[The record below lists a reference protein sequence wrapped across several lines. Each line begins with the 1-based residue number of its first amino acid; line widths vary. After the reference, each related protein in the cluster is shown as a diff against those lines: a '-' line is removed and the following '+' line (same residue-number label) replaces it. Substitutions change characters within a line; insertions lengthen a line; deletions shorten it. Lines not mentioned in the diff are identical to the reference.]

1 MEKETARLEAF
12 SDGVFA
18 IAITLLILDIKVPRE
33 LPAGVSL
40 LQALLK
46 QWPSLIAFL
55 TSFFTIL
62 IMWINHHRIFSQIKR
77 VDDLFLLINGCLL
90 LLVTFIPFPTS
101 LVAEYITTGEQRT
114 AVAIYCGTNL
124 VMALI
129 FNALWRYGLSG
140 QRLLGHQSD
149 PGVIQFISKGYAV
162 GPGAYLGAF
171 LLAFVNAYAA
181 FGVCITLAV
190 FFAWP
195 NEVKPKTA
203 RKSAHKSTAD
213 A

>member
-18 IAITLLILDIKVPRE
+18 IAITLLILDVKVPRE

-40 LQALLK
+40 WQALLR
-46 QWPSLIAFL
+46 QWPALLAFL

-77 VDDLFLLINGCLL
+77 VDDLFLLLNGCLL
-90 LLVTFIPFPTS
+90 LVVTFIPFPTS

-129 FNALWRYGLSG
+129 FNGLWQYGLSG
-140 QRLLGHQSD
+140 SRLLGRQAD
-149 PGVIQFISKGYAV
+149 PTVVRFISKGYAV

-171 LLAFVNAYAA
+171 LLAFFSAYAA
-181 FGVCITLAV
+181 FGVCIVLAV

-195 NEVKPKTA
+195 GVVKPRQTRHSPA
-203 RKSAHKSTAD
+203 TD

>member
-1 MEKETARLEAF
+1 MEKETSRLEAF

-33 LPAGVSL
+33 LPEGVSL
-40 LQALLK
+40 WQALLR

-62 IMWINHHRIFSQIKR
+62 IMWINHHRVFSQIKR
-77 VDDLFLLINGCLL
+77 VDDRFLLINGCLL
-90 LLVTFIPFPTS
+90 LVVTFIPFPTS
-101 LVAEYITTGEQRT
+101 LVAEYITSGEQQT

-129 FNALWRYGLSG
+129 FNALWQYGLKG
-140 QRLLGHQSD
+140 ERLLGHQSD
-149 PGVIQFISKGYAV
+149 PVVIKFISKGYAV

-171 LLAFVNAYAA
+171 LLSFVSAYAA
-181 FGVCITLAV
+181 FGVCIVLAV

-195 NEVKPKTA
+195 NEVKPRQPHPTPV
-203 RKSAHKSTAD
+203 AD